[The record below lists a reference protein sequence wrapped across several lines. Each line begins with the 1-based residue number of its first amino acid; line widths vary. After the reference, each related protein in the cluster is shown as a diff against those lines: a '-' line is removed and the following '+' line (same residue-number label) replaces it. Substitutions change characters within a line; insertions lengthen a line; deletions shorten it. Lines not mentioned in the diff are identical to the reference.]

1 MEISVNI
8 GGKKPKKIICSFK
21 VQLKWQPQQK
31 DLKAEINRRKMS
43 AKLQKRKIEIIKFN
57 KENEK
62 KAEKK
67 QTEPQ

>member
-1 MEISVNI
+1 
-8 GGKKPKKIICSFK
+8 
-21 VQLKWQPQQK
+21 
-31 DLKAEINRRKMS
+31 MS